1 MQHTDPEL
9 LALRALGVEVGGAE
23 DDAHILGCPVCR
35 AELSRLAEVTAI
47 ARGDGSP
54 ALLQEPPAGLWDRIA
69 AEVADPSQLP
79 PRQVGRM
86 AAGTAA
92 WPAEGERGHEIA
104 GRRSGSRRRMRLRL
118 AVAAAAGI
126 VIGAGAAVGANQ
138 LASSSPAPAARAIAQ
153 VSLRPLPQFPQW
165 QGASGTAVLRSSTAK
180 LALDVSLRAPDRSGF
195 YEVWLLGR
203 DGVSMISLGD
213 LPAAH
218 TGTFSIPP
226 GTDLRFYSRIDVSLQ
241 PFNGSPVHS
250 KASVVRGS
258 LPVTISGT
266 PS

>member
-1 MQHTDPEL
+1 MPHTDPEF
-9 LALRALGVEVGGAE
+9 LALRALGENAGGTEA
-23 DDAHILGCPVCR
+23 DAHILGCPVCR

-47 ARGDGSP
+47 ARSDGSP
-54 ALLQEPPAGLWDRIA
+54 APLQEPPAGLWDRIA
-69 AEVADPSQLP
+69 AEVADSPQPSPRLP
-79 PRQVGRM
+79 GR
-86 AAGTAA
+86 AAADAEA
-92 WPAEGERGHEIA
+92 WPGEGERRQEIA

-138 LASSSPAPAARAIAQ
+138 LASSPPPAARAVAQ

-165 QGASGTAVLRSSTAK
+165 RGASGTAVLRSSSAT

-213 LPAAH
+213 LPDAH

-258 LPVTISGT
+258 LPVTIS
-266 PS
+266 SAAS

>member
-1 MQHTDPEL
+1 VPHTDPEF
-9 LALRALGVEVGGAE
+9 LALRALGENAGGAE
-23 DDAHILGCPVCR
+23 ADAHILGCPVCR

-47 ARGDGSP
+47 ARSDGSP
-54 ALLQEPPAGLWDRIA
+54 APLQEPPAGLWDRIA
-69 AEVADPSQLP
+69 AEVADSPQPS
-79 PRQVGRM
+79 PRQVGRA
-86 AAGTAA
+86 AAGADA
-92 WPAEGERGHEIA
+92 WPGEGERGQEIA

-138 LASSSPAPAARAIAQ
+138 LASSVPAARAVAQ

-165 QGASGTAVLRSSTAK
+165 RGASGTAVLRSSSAT

-213 LPAAH
+213 LPDAH

-258 LPVTISGT
+258 LPGTISST
-266 PS
+266 AS

>member
-54 ALLQEPPAGLWDRIA
+54 APLQEPPAGLWDRIA
-69 AEVADPSQLP
+69 AEVADQPQLP
-79 PRQVGRM
+79 PRQAGRA
-86 AAGTAA
+86 AAGADA
-92 WPAEGERGHEIA
+92 WPGEGERGPEGA
-104 GRRSGSRRRMRLRL
+104 GRRSGSRRRMRPRL
-118 AVAAAAGI
+118 AVAAAAGV
-126 VIGAGAAVGANQ
+126 VIGAGAAVGATQ
-138 LASSSPAPAARAIAQ
+138 LASSPAPAAQAIAQ

-165 QGASGTAVLRSSTAK
+165 RGASGTAVLRSSTAK

-203 DGVSMISLGD
+203 DGVSMIALGD

-218 TGTFSIPP
+218 TGTFSIPS

-266 PS
+266 QS

>member
-1 MQHTDPEL
+1 MSHTDPEF
-9 LALRALGVEVGGAE
+9 LALCALGENAGGAE
-23 DDAHILGCPVCR
+23 ADAHILGCPVCR
-35 AELSRLAEVTAI
+35 AELSRLAEVIAI
-47 ARGDGSP
+47 ARSDGSP

-69 AEVADPSQLP
+69 AEVASPQLS
-79 PRQVGRM
+79 PRQAGRA
-86 AAGTAA
+86 AAGEAA
-92 WPAEGERGHEIA
+92 WPEEGERGQEIA

-126 VIGAGAAVGANQ
+126 VIGAGAAVGVNQ
-138 LASSSPAPAARAIAQ
+138 LASSPAPAARAIAQ

-165 QGASGTAVLRSSTAK
+165 RGASGTAVLRSSSAT
-180 LALDVSLRAPDRSGF
+180 LALAVSLRAPDRSGF

-203 DGVSMISLGD
+203 DGVSMISLGA
-213 LPAAH
+213 LPDAH
-218 TGTFSIPP
+218 TGTFSVPP

-258 LPVTISGT
+258 LPVTISST

>member
-1 MQHTDPEL
+1 VQHTDPEL
-9 LALRALGVEVGGAE
+9 LALRALGENAGGTEA
-23 DDAHILGCPVCR
+23 DAHILGCPVCR
-35 AELSRLAEVTAI
+35 AEISRLAEVTAI

-69 AEVADPSQLP
+69 AEVGDPSQLP
-79 PRQVGRM
+79 PRQAGRM

-92 WPAEGERGHEIA
+92 WPGEDERGQEIA
-104 GRRSGSRRRMRLRL
+104 GRRSGSRHRMRLRL

-126 VIGAGAAVGANQ
+126 VIGAGAAVGADQ
-138 LASSSPAPAARAIAQ
+138 LASSPVPAAGAIAQ

-165 QGASGTAVLRSSTAK
+165 RGASGTAVLRSSTAK

-218 TGTFSIPP
+218 TGTFSVPP